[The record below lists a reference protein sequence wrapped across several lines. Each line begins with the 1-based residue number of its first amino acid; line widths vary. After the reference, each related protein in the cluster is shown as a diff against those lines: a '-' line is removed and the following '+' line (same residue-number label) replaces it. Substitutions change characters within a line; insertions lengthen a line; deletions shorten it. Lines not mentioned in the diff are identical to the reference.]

1 MRRILV
7 LFCLFT
13 LCSAQGGLSAS
24 EQAGQVQEVREL
36 QTQSQEVQTQ
46 EVRSAQN
53 FTPSAGQPQTTQN
66 ERKELLDLSF
76 KALFLN
82 AHIVVKGVIAVL
94 FAFSVLTWSVFF
106 AKLIELKAANARL
119 KRDEKLL
126 ENSSLLA
133 LCGVVGKSF
142 CKLFAEQIQD
152 ELSKTKTTTK
162 AVKARVKERL
172 QITALEATNR
182 VKSRV
187 SILASVS
194 SSAPFVGLFG
204 TVWGIMNSFI
214 AIANS
219 NSASLSVV
227 APGIAEALFATALGL
242 VAAIPA
248 TLLYN
253 YLVRATMQFGSR
265 LDLMATRVYLIFD
278 REFEKNES

>member
-1 MRRILV
+1 MRQILA
-7 LFCLFT
+7 LLCFFAFCF
-13 LCSAQGGLSAS
+13 AQGELSAS
-24 EQAGQVQEVREL
+24 GQVERAQEL
-36 QTQSQEVQTQ
+36 QLRESQETQTQ
-46 EVRSAQN
+46 MQSAQN
-53 FTPSAGQPQTTQN
+53 FTPQTTQPQTVL
-66 ERKELLDLSF
+66 KEHKEQLDLSF
-76 KALFLN
+76 KSLFLN

-94 FAFSVLTWSVFF
+94 FVFSVLTWSVFV

-126 ENSSLLA
+126 ENSSLAA
-133 LCGVVGKSF
+133 LCSVRGKSF

-152 ELSKTKTTTK
+152 ELSKTKTPTK
-162 AVKARVKERL
+162 AVKARVQERL
-172 QITALEATNR
+172 QIAALEVTNR
-182 VKSRV
+182 AKSYI

-204 TVWGIMNSFI
+204 TVWGIMNSFVG
-214 AIANS
+214 IANS

-253 YLVRATMQFGSR
+253 YLLRTALQLGDR
-265 LDLMATRVYLIFD
+265 LDLVVARVYLIFD

>member
-1 MRRILV
+1 MA
-7 LFCLFT
+7 
-13 LCSAQGGLSAS
+13 LCSVEG
-24 EQAGQVQEVREL
+24 E
-36 QTQSQEVQTQ
+36 
-46 EVRSAQN
+46 
-53 FTPSAGQPQTTQN
+53 
-66 ERKELLDLSF
+66 
-76 KALFLN
+76 
-82 AHIVVKGVIAVL
+82 
-94 FAFSVLTWSVFF
+94 
-106 AKLIELKAANARL
+106 
-119 KRDEKLL
+119 
-126 ENSSLLA
+126 
-133 LCGVVGKSF
+133 SF
-142 CKLFAEQIQD
+142 CKLFAKQIQD
-152 ELSKTKTTTK
+152 ELAKTQNPTE
-162 AVKARVKERL
+162 ALKARVKERL

>member
-7 LFCLFT
+7 LFCFVA
-13 LCSAQGGLSAS
+13 LCFAQGGLSVS
-24 EQAGQVQEVREL
+24 EQAGQVQEARKL
-36 QTQSQEVQTQ
+36 QTQSQ

-53 FTPSAGQPQTTQN
+53 FTLSAGQPQTTQN

-119 KRDEKLL
+119 KSAKKLL

-133 LCGVVGKSF
+133 LCGVEGESF

-152 ELSKTKTTTK
+152 ELSKTKTTTE
-162 AVKARVKERL
+162 ALKARVKERL

-278 REFEKNES
+278 REFEKK

>member
-1 MRRILV
+1 M
-7 LFCLFT
+7 
-13 LCSAQGGLSAS
+13 
-24 EQAGQVQEVREL
+24 
-36 QTQSQEVQTQ
+36 
-46 EVRSAQN
+46 
-53 FTPSAGQPQTTQN
+53 
-66 ERKELLDLSF
+66 
-76 KALFLN
+76 
-82 AHIVVKGVIAVL
+82 L